1 MTVKELTETLRNYP
15 DDMEVCYEDDYFNP
29 CKVNCVESRD
39 YCGEEILMLSEE

>member
-15 DDMEVCYEDDYFNP
+15 DDMKVCYENWQFNL
-29 CKVNCVESRD
+29 CNISRVESRD